1 MRKKTTDEGRQE
13 KGMNNQLEQELN
25 WLRQRVTELEQ
36 AKEAPQ
42 KNEKKYHDL
51 VESLPDV
58 IYLVDE
64 HGIVTY
70 INPAIETTLGYTPA
84 EVIGHHFTEFVYQ
97 EDLPLIKEGFQQILS
112 GHVITNEYRCLTKLG
127 EIRWMRTAS
136 RPTFKRNRVVGAQG
150 MLMNITEQKLAA
162 ASLRESE
169 RRYRSIFE
177 STTDALLI
185 FNLDGVIVAA
195 NPTAYTMYGYQEN
208 ELIGLHAKKI
218 IHPDY
223 FHGFSNFRRNVDERG
238 RFYID
243 SINLR
248 KDGSQFHIEMH
259 GTSFT
264 YHGKQHLLSVIRDV
278 TERVKA
284 ENALR
289 DSKWKIESLHK
300 TARLLEACDSD
311 EEVYRLTVKA
321 AEEILEL
328 SMCTLDV
335 VEGNKLVVK
344 ATSSNLPPEAS
355 KPIDLDIGLAGKTY
369 RTGKTTVFG
378 SMDEVLGARPTREDF
393 KSGISAPIGGIGV
406 FQAASKTQDA
416 FTEED
421 ARLLELLLGHT
432 AEAVK
437 RIHLQNKLKEQAIRD
452 PLTGVYNRYYL
463 NELLAQESA
472 RSKRYDR
479 PIAFLMIDID
489 RFKEI
494 NDRFG
499 HQMGDRVLRETAKL
513 LEEQV
518 RDSDI
523 VVRYGGDEF
532 LIILPETIDEIDA
545 LKERIHKEVARY
557 GDILKPLDFPI
568 TLSIGSAYWNP
579 DDSNALETILAE
591 ADRQMYKAKRL
602 QEQENQLR

>member
-1 MRKKTTDEGRQE
+1 MLLDI
-13 KGMNNQLEQELN
+13 NEQRL
-25 WLRQRVTELEQ
+25 
-36 AKEAPQ
+36 
-42 KNEKKYHDL
+42 
-51 VESLPDV
+51 
-58 IYLVDE
+58 
-64 HGIVTY
+64 
-70 INPAIETTLGYTPA
+70 A
-84 EVIGHHFTEFVYQ
+84 E
-97 EDLPLIKEGFQQILS
+97 
-112 GHVITNEYRCLTKLG
+112 
-127 EIRWMRTAS
+127 
-136 RPTFKRNRVVGAQG
+136 
-150 MLMNITEQKLAA
+150 

-169 RRYRSIFE
+169 SRYRSIFE

-223 FHGFSNFRRNVDERG
+223 FHEFYNFRRNVKESG

-259 GTSFT
+259 GTSFI
-264 YHGKQHLLSVIRDV
+264 YHGKPHLLSVIRDV

-378 SMDEVLGARPTREDF
+378 SMDEVPGARPTREDF

-406 FQAASKTQDA
+406 FQVASKTEDA

-432 AEAVK
+432 AEALK

-579 DDSNALETILAE
+579 DDSNALKTILAE
-591 ADRQMYKAKRL
+591 ADRRMYEAKRL

>member
-1 MRKKTTDEGRQE
+1 M
-13 KGMNNQLEQELN
+13 
-25 WLRQRVTELEQ
+25 
-36 AKEAPQ
+36 
-42 KNEKKYHDL
+42 
-51 VESLPDV
+51 
-58 IYLVDE
+58 
-64 HGIVTY
+64 
-70 INPAIETTLGYTPA
+70 
-84 EVIGHHFTEFVYQ
+84 
-97 EDLPLIKEGFQQILS
+97 
-112 GHVITNEYRCLTKLG
+112 
-127 EIRWMRTAS
+127 
-136 RPTFKRNRVVGAQG
+136 
-150 MLMNITEQKLAA
+150 
-162 ASLRESE
+162 
-169 RRYRSIFE
+169 
-177 STTDALLI
+177 
-185 FNLDGVIVAA
+185 
-195 NPTAYTMYGYQEN
+195 
-208 ELIGLHAKKI
+208 
-218 IHPDY
+218 
-223 FHGFSNFRRNVDERG
+223 
-238 RFYID
+238 
-243 SINLR
+243 
-248 KDGSQFHIEMH
+248 
-259 GTSFT
+259 
-264 YHGKQHLLSVIRDV
+264 
-278 TERVKA
+278 
-284 ENALR
+284 
-289 DSKWKIESLHK
+289 
-300 TARLLEACDSD
+300 
-311 EEVYRLTVKA
+311 TVKA

-335 VEGNKLVVK
+335 VEGDKLVVK

-378 SMDEVLGARPTREDF
+378 SMDEVPGARPTREDF

-406 FQAASKTQDA
+406 FQVASKTEDA

-432 AEAVK
+432 AEALK

-591 ADRQMYKAKRL
+591 ADRRMYKAKRR

>member
-1 MRKKTTDEGRQE
+1 
-13 KGMNNQLEQELN
+13 MNSQLEDELN
-25 WLRQRVTELEQ
+25 WLRQRVKELEQ

-58 IYLVDE
+58 TYLVDE

-70 INPAIETTLGYTPA
+70 VNPAIETTLGYTPA
-84 EVIGHHFTEFVYQ
+84 EVIGHHLTEFVYQ
-97 EDLPLIKEGFQQILS
+97 EDIPLIKEGFQQILS
-112 GHVITNEYRCLTKLG
+112 GHSIANEYRFLTKLA

-136 RPTFKRNRVVGAQG
+136 RPAFERNYVVGAQG
-150 MLMNITEQKLAA
+150 MLMDINEQRLAE

-169 RRYRSIFE
+169 SRYRSIFE
-177 STTDALLI
+177 STIDALLI

-195 NPTAYTMYGYQEN
+195 NPTAYKMYGYQED

-218 IHPDY
+218 VHPDY
-223 FHGFSNFRRNVDERG
+223 FHGFSNFRRNVDEHG

-248 KDGSQFHIEMH
+248 KDGTQFHIDMH

-264 YHGKQHLLSVIRDV
+264 YHGEQHLLSVIRDV

-289 DSKWKIESLHK
+289 DSKWKIENLHK
-300 TARLLEACDSD
+300 TARLLEACDGE

-344 ATSSNLPPEAS
+344 ATSSSLPAEAS
-355 KPIDLDIGLAGKTY
+355 KSIDLDIGLAGKTY

-378 SMDEVLGARPTREDF
+378 RMDEVPGAKPTREDF
-393 KSGISAPIGGIGV
+393 KSGISAPIADIGV
-406 FQAASKTQDA
+406 FQVASKTKDA

-437 RIHLQNKLKEQAIRD
+437 RIHLQNKLKEQAIHD
-452 PLTGVYNRYYL
+452 PMTGVYNRYYL

-479 PIAFLMIDID
+479 SIAFLMIDID

-513 LEEQV
+513 LEGQV

-532 LIILPETIDEIDA
+532 LIILPETIDEIDT

-557 GDILKPLDFPI
+557 GDVLKPLDFPI
-568 TLSIGSAYWNP
+568 TLSIGSAHWNP
-579 DDSNALETILAE
+579 GDSDALEAILAE
-591 ADRQMYKAKRL
+591 ADRRMYKAKRR

>member
-1 MRKKTTDEGRQE
+1 
-13 KGMNNQLEQELN
+13 
-25 WLRQRVTELEQ
+25 
-36 AKEAPQ
+36 
-42 KNEKKYHDL
+42 
-51 VESLPDV
+51 
-58 IYLVDE
+58 
-64 HGIVTY
+64 
-70 INPAIETTLGYTPA
+70 
-84 EVIGHHFTEFVYQ
+84 
-97 EDLPLIKEGFQQILS
+97 
-112 GHVITNEYRCLTKLG
+112 
-127 EIRWMRTAS
+127 
-136 RPTFKRNRVVGAQG
+136 
-150 MLMNITEQKLAA
+150 
-162 ASLRESE
+162 
-169 RRYRSIFE
+169 
-177 STTDALLI
+177 
-185 FNLDGVIVAA
+185 
-195 NPTAYTMYGYQEN
+195 
-208 ELIGLHAKKI
+208 
-218 IHPDY
+218 
-223 FHGFSNFRRNVDERG
+223 
-238 RFYID
+238 
-243 SINLR
+243 
-248 KDGSQFHIEMH
+248 
-259 GTSFT
+259 
-264 YHGKQHLLSVIRDV
+264 
-278 TERVKA
+278 
-284 ENALR
+284 
-289 DSKWKIESLHK
+289 
-300 TARLLEACDSD
+300 
-311 EEVYRLTVKA
+311 LTVKA

-355 KPIDLDIGLAGKTY
+355 KSIDLDIGLAGKTY

-378 SMDEVLGARPTREDF
+378 SMDEVPGARPTGEDF

-406 FQAASKTQDA
+406 FQVASKTQDA

-463 NELLAQESA
+463 DELLVQESA

-557 GDILKPLDFPI
+557 GDVLKPLDFPI
-568 TLSIGSAYWNP
+568 TLSIGSACWNP
-579 DDSNALETILAE
+579 DDSNSLETILAK
-591 ADRQMYKAKRL
+591 ADRRMYKAKQR